1 MAEGIVARFDAPA
14 AAGPVPADPE
24 EILAA
29 VFDPRGRGELYPLY
43 HALRDVAPVHRT
55 QHRNLRGLWV
65 ISRFDDALE
74 LYRNPRAVSDPA
86 TAEHFNHGGKSGPF
100 YQMLKQMMLFLESEQ
115 HAHVR
120 RIVMKAFT
128 PRAIASV
135 TPITRDI
142 ADALIREVAAEH
154 QMDIVEQFAYRLPL
168 RVIAYILGVPESD
181 FETIERFASD
191 FARGSEL
198 AVDETDQSRRA
209 DAAAIGFRDYFEHLI
224 ARRRNETRED
234 VLSALIAA
242 EDEGRHLDF
251 DQLVATCVLLLQ
263 AGHETT
269 SDTIGLSLIALFRH
283 PEQMLA
289 LRRDP
294 TLTRGAVEELLR
306 FDPTNQMNNRLL
318 LDDVRLGDVLIPAG
332 EQVAILIGAANRDP
346 NQFARPDDLE
356 LGRPMSLHLAFA
368 FGAYYCVGNALARA
382 ELQVALRSLLD
393 AFPALRPAG
402 ETFRWRDTLRNR
414 GPAELLV
421 EW

>member
-1 MAEGIVARFDAPA
+1 MAEGIVARFDAGAEPTA
-14 AAGPVPADPE
+14 VPTDAE
-24 EILAA
+24 EILAT
-29 VFDPRGRGELYPLY
+29 VFDPHRRGELYPLY
-43 HALRDVAPVHRT
+43 HALRGVAPVHRT
-55 QHRNLRGLWV
+55 RHRNLRDVWV
-65 ISRFDDALE
+65 VSRYDDALE

-86 TAEHFNHGGKSGPF
+86 TAEHFNHGGKGGPF

-142 ADALIREVAAEH
+142 AAGLIRDVAAAR

-168 RVIAYILGVPESD
+168 RVIAYILGVPEED
-181 FETIERFASD
+181 FATIEAYASD

-198 AVDETDQSRRA
+198 AVDETEQSRRA
-209 DAAAIGFRDYFEHLI
+209 DTAAIGFRDYFEHLI
-224 ARRRNETRED
+224 ARRRHDLRDD

-242 EDEGRHLDF
+242 EDDGRHLGF

-283 PEQMLA
+283 PEQMAMLRNDPA
-289 LRRDP
+289 L
-294 TLTRGAVEELLR
+294 TKGAVEELLR

-318 LDDVRLGDVLIPAG
+318 LDDIRLGDVHLAAG

-346 NQFARPDDLE
+346 THFVEPDVLDLTRPA
-356 LGRPMSLHLAFA
+356 GLHLAFA
-368 FGAYYCVGNALARA
+368 FGAYYCVGNSLARA

-402 ETFRWRDTLRNR
+402 DTFRWRDTLRNR

>member
-1 MAEGIVARFDAPA
+1 MTEGILARFDAEA
-14 AAGPVPADPE
+14 ASTVVPADPE
-24 EILAA
+24 DILAS
-29 VFDPRGRGELYPLY
+29 VFDPQRRGELYPLY
-43 HALRDVAPVHRT
+43 HALRDIAPVHRT
-55 QHRNLRGLWV
+55 QHRNLRGVWV
-65 ISRFDDALE
+65 ISDFDDALE

-86 TAEHFNHGGKSGPF
+86 TAEHFNHGGKGGPF

-128 PRAIASV
+128 PRAIARV
-135 TPITRDI
+135 APIARDI
-142 ADALIREVAAEH
+142 AATLVADVAADH
-154 QMDIVEQFAYRLPL
+154 RMDLVDQFAYRLPL
-168 RVIAYILGVPESD
+168 RVIAYILGVPEAD
-181 FETIERFASD
+181 FATIETFAYD

-198 AVDETDQSRRA
+198 AVDETAQSRRA
-209 DAAAIGFRDYFEHLI
+209 DTAALGFREYFEQLI
-224 ARRRNETRED
+224 ARRRHEPRDD
-234 VLSALIAA
+234 VLSALMAA
-242 EDEGRHLDF
+242 EDDGRHLDF

-283 PEQMLA
+283 PDQMQR
-289 LRRDP
+289 LRQDP
-294 TLTRGAVEELLR
+294 TLTKGAVEELLR
-306 FDPTNQMNNRLL
+306 FDSTNQMNNRLL
-318 LDDVRLGDVLIPAG
+318 LEDVRLGDVHISAG

-346 NQFARPDDLE
+346 KQFENPDVLE
-356 LGRPMSLHLAFA
+356 LTRPIGLHLAFA

-382 ELQVALRSLLD
+382 ELQVALRTLLD

>member
-1 MAEGIVARFDAPA
+1 M
-14 AAGPVPADPE
+14 PVPADPE
-24 EILAA
+24 EIIEW
-29 VFDPRGRGELYPLY
+29 VFDPHRRGELYPLY
-43 HALRDVAPVHRT
+43 HSLRDVAPVHRT
-55 QHRNLRGLWV
+55 RHRNLRDVWV
-65 ISRFDDALE
+65 ISRFGDALE
-74 LYRNPRAVSDPA
+74 LYRNPRAVSDPS
-86 TAEHFNHGGKSGPF
+86 TAEHFNHGGKGGPF

-120 RIVMKAFT
+120 RIVMKVFT
-128 PRAIASV
+128 PRAIAKV

-142 ADALIREVAAEH
+142 AAGLIHEVAADH
-154 QMDIVEQFAYRLPL
+154 RMDIVGQFAYRLPL
-168 RVIAYILGVPESD
+168 RVIAHILGVPEAD
-181 FETIERFASD
+181 FETIESYAYD

-198 AVDETDQSRRA
+198 AVEETEQSRRA
-209 DAAAIGFRDYFEHLI
+209 DTAAIGFRDYFEQLI
-224 ARRRNETRED
+224 ARRRSEVRDD

-242 EDEGRHLDF
+242 EDDGHHLDF

-269 SDTIGLSLIALFRH
+269 SDTIGLSMIALFRH
-283 PEQMLA
+283 PDQMER

-318 LDDVRLGDVLIPAG
+318 LDDVVLGDVHISAG
-332 EQVAILIGAANRDP
+332 EQVATLVGAANRDP
-346 NQFARPDDLE
+346 LHFEHPDTLE
-356 LGRPMSLHLAFA
+356 LGRPISLHVAFA

>member
-1 MAEGIVARFDAPA
+1 MVDGVVARFDARTA
-14 AAGPVPADPE
+14 SNLVPADPE
-24 EILAA
+24 EILAC
-29 VFDPRGRGELYPLY
+29 VFDPHRRGELYPLY

-55 QHRNLRGLWV
+55 RHRNLKDVWV
-65 ISRFDDALE
+65 VSRFDDALE

-86 TAEHFNHGGKSGPF
+86 TAEHFNHGGKGGHF

-128 PRAIASV
+128 PRAIARV
-135 TPITRDI
+135 TPVTRDI
-142 ADALIREVAAEH
+142 AAALIGEVAADH
-154 QMDIVEQFAYRLPL
+154 HMDIVEQFAYRLPL
-168 RVIAYILGVPESD
+168 RVIAYILGVPEDD
-181 FETIERFASD
+181 FATVETYAYD

-198 AVDETDQSRRA
+198 AVDETEQSRRA
-209 DAAAIGFRDYFEHLI
+209 DRAAVGFRDYFEHLI
-224 ARRRNETRED
+224 ARRRNERRDD

-269 SDTIGLSLIALFRH
+269 SDTIGLSMIALFRH
-283 PEQMLA
+283 PAQMQL
-289 LRRDP
+289 LRQDP
-294 TLTRGAVEELLR
+294 TLTKSAVEELLR

-318 LDDVRLGDVLIPAG
+318 LDDIRLGDVHISAG

-346 NQFARPDDLE
+346 THFEKPDALDLE
-356 LGRPMSLHLAFA
+356 RPISLHVAFA

>member
-1 MAEGIVARFDAPA
+1 VVDGVVARFDARTA
-14 AAGPVPADPE
+14 SNLVPADPE
-24 EILAA
+24 EILAC
-29 VFDPRGRGELYPLY
+29 VFDPHRRGELYPLY

-55 QHRNLRGLWV
+55 RHRNLKDVWV

-86 TAEHFNHGGKSGPF
+86 TAEHFNHGGKGGHF

-128 PRAIASV
+128 PRAIARV

-142 ADALIREVAAEH
+142 AAALIGEVAADH
-154 QMDIVEQFAYRLPL
+154 HMDIVEQFAYRLPL
-168 RVIAYILGVPESD
+168 RVIAYILGVPEDD
-181 FETIERFASD
+181 FATVETYAYD

-198 AVDETDQSRRA
+198 AVDETEQSRRA
-209 DAAAIGFRDYFEHLI
+209 DRAAVGFRDYFEHLI
-224 ARRRNETRED
+224 ARRRNERRDD

-269 SDTIGLSLIALFRH
+269 SDTIGLSMIALFRH
-283 PEQMLA
+283 PAQMQL
-289 LRRDP
+289 LRQDP
-294 TLTRGAVEELLR
+294 TLTKSAVEELLR

-318 LDDVRLGDVLIPAG
+318 LDDIRLGDVHISAG

-346 NQFARPDDLE
+346 THFEKPDALDLE
-356 LGRPMSLHLAFA
+356 RPISLHVAFA